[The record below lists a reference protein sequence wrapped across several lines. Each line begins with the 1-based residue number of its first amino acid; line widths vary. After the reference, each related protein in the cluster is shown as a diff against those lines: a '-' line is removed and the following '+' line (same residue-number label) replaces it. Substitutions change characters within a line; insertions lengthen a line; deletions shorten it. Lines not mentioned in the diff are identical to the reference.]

1 MLIRTAA
8 KYYGIGIS
16 LGLSADKL
24 ESIRLKSLGD
34 PELAIGEVISTWLRQ
49 SYDVQRHGLPS
60 WRRVVK
66 AVDSR
71 AGGNNYVLAQEI
83 ASKYQGEQNILHVLT
98 ACVLLTYM

>member
-1 MLIRTAA
+1 MQGSQDEQDVREVLIHTAA

-34 PELAIGEVISTWLRQ
+34 PELAMGEVISTWLRQ
-49 SYDVQRHGLPS
+49 SYDFDTFGLPS
-60 WRRVVK
+60 WRKVVD

-71 AGGNNYVLAQEI
+71 AGGNNYVLAREI
-83 ASKYQGEQNILHVLT
+83 ASKYQGK
-98 ACVLLTYM
+98 